1 MTDVVGCYSSFMR
14 RKRFRLGEE
23 TFVAETYTA
32 HVSLHDLQQKEKLNQ
47 MKNGTL
53 RLLQLIAY
61 NINQFFLPVS
71 KE

>member
-1 MTDVVGCYSSFMR
+1 MR
-14 RKRFRLGEE
+14 RKRFRWGEE

-32 HVSLHDLQQKEKLNQ
+32 HVLLHDLQQKEKLNE
-47 MKNGTL
+47 MKNATL

-61 NINQFFLPVS
+61 NINQLIFLQVS